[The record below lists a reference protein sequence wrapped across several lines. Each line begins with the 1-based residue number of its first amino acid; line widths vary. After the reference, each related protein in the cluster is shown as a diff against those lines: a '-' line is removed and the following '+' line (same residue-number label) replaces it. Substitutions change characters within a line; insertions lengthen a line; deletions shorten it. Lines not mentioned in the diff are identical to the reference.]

1 MWEVRQVST
10 LENKLAMLPDKPG
23 VYIYRDNQG
32 HILYIGKAVSLR
44 QRVRSYFQ
52 ASADHSSK
60 VRALVQKIHDLEIIV
75 TNNEVD
81 ALILESNLIKEHQPW
96 FNIRIKDDKHYP
108 YLKLT
113 MREAYPRLV
122 VARRIQKDGAKY
134 FGPYPNGLVMRDTLK
149 LIRRIF
155 PLRTCKQQ
163 LNGQPTGRPCLNF
176 HIKRCLGPC
185 TGEVS
190 REQYLEVVQAVDMLL
205 SGRYDSLTKQLSERM
220 QAVAEALQFERAAE
234 LRDQINAIKRI
245 SEKQKMIAAD
255 LGDRDI
261 IAMARG
267 VGETCVGM
275 LLMREGHTIGRE
287 HYFLTGTEDLSSGEV
302 LAGYLKQHYANNSFI
317 PPEIIL
323 SASLPD
329 NEADLISEWLSQRRG
344 TKVHLLVPKRGD
356 KKQLVEMVEKNASL
370 AMEERLTRTV
380 NQEELLQS
388 ALEELADHLE
398 LSAPPRRIEC
408 YDISNTSGQEAVGSM
423 VVMLDGQPARSE
435 YRRFRI
441 RDIEGPDDYA
451 MMQQV
456 LRRRLRR
463 VQQDD
468 ARFADLPDL
477 IVIDGGKGQLSSAL
491 QVLHELGFAQIP
503 VVGLAEAEEH
513 IFRPGTSEPLILP
526 RQSQSL
532 YLVQRIRD
540 EAHRVALTYHRQ
552 LRAKKQVASWLEGCP
567 GIGPARRTA
576 LLRAFGSLNK
586 VKAAS
591 EAELAQVAGMT
602 KQAAANLYEYIRL
615 QVNSPA
621 STK

>member
-1 MWEVRQVST
+1 MST

-23 VYIYRDNQG
+23 VYIYKDNQC

-75 TNNEVD
+75 TINEVD

-113 MREAYPRLV
+113 MRETYPRLV

-149 LIRRIF
+149 LIRRFF

-185 TGEVS
+185 TGGVG

-220 QAVAEALQFERAAE
+220 QAAAEALQFERAAE

-245 SEKQKMIAAD
+245 SERQKMIAAD

-370 AMEERLTRTV
+370 ALEERLTRTV

-388 ALEELADHLE
+388 ALEELADYLE

-408 YDISNTSGQEAVGSM
+408 YDISNTSGEEAVGSM

-441 RDIEGPDDYA
+441 RDIEGPNDYA

-456 LRRRLRR
+456 LRRRFRR

-468 ARFADLPDL
+468 TRFADLPDL
-477 IVIDGGKGQLSSAL
+477 VVIDGGKGQLSSAL
-491 QVLHELGFAQIP
+491 QAMHELGFAQIP
-503 VVGLAEAEEH
+503 VVGLAESEEH
-513 IFRPGTSEPLILP
+513 IFQPGTSEPLILP

-615 QVNSPA
+615 QVNS
-621 STK
+621 SVSEK

>member
-1 MWEVRQVST
+1 MST
-10 LENKLAMLPDKPG
+10 LENKLAMLPEKPG
-23 VYIYRDNQG
+23 VYIYKDNQG

-60 VRALVQKIHDLEIIV
+60 VRALVQKINDLEIIV

-113 MREAYPRLV
+113 LRETYPRLI

-134 FGPYPNGLVMRDTLK
+134 FGPYPNGFVMRETLK

-155 PLRTCKQQ
+155 PLRACKQQ

-185 TGEVS
+185 TGQVS
-190 REQYLEVVQAVDMLL
+190 RDQYLEVVQAIDMLL

-220 QAVAEALQFERAAE
+220 QKAAETLQFEQAAE

-261 IAMARG
+261 IALARG

-323 SASLPD
+323 SEPLPD
-329 NEADLISEWLSQRRG
+329 NEAELISEWLSQRRG

-356 KKQLVEMVEKNASL
+356 KKQLVEMVEKNAVL
-370 AMEERLTRTV
+370 ALEERLTRTV

-388 ALEELADHLE
+388 ALEELADYLE
-398 LSAPPRRIEC
+398 LPGPPRRIEC
-408 YDISNTSGQEAVGSM
+408 YDISNISGKEAVGSM
-423 VVMLDGQPARSE
+423 VVMLDGKPDRSE

-456 LRRRLRR
+456 LRRRFRR
-463 VQQDD
+463 LQQDD

-477 IVIDGGKGQLSSAL
+477 IVVDGGKGQLSSGL
-491 QVLHELGFAQIP
+491 QVMHELGFAHIP

-513 IFRPGTSEPLILP
+513 IFRPGKSEPLILP

-586 VKAAS
+586 VKSAS
-591 EAELAQVAGMT
+591 EAELAQVPGMT
-602 KQAAANLYEYIRL
+602 KQAATNLYDYIRL
-615 QVNSPA
+615 QVNSSA
-621 STK
+621 SAK